1 MSSIGKAGI
10 GETHVIRK
18 ITGDDRARQHLAE
31 LGFVVG
37 EEIALVNKAQ
47 GDVVLKVKGT
57 SIAIGA
63 SLAKCILV

>member
-1 MSSIGKAGI
+1 MSTIGNAGI

-47 GDVVLKVKGT
+47 DDVVLKVKGT

-63 SLAKCILV
+63 SLAKCILI